1 MALKIRWLALQKWTE
16 YAILTNRKRA
26 IIALVHSIVFGLIA
40 LRGIVNSSTVD
51 PIWMNDSAGL
61 RSVALLM
68 IYLVVSSVLIL
79 LVRVSRS
86 AKEKLY
92 FAFCASSATMG
103 LIRSI
108 VGDQNLPASQYFR
121 VLALLCAVLTGIVI
135 LRSHVKIVPVI
146 EPDAEVS

>member
-1 MALKIRWLALQKWTE
+1 LALKIWWLALQKWTE

-40 LRGIVNSSTVD
+40 LRGIVSASTVD

-61 RSVALLM
+61 RSLALLM

-79 LVRVSRS
+79 LVRVSRG

-92 FAFCASSATMG
+92 FAFCASSASMG
-103 LIRSI
+103 LLRTI
-108 VGDQNLPASQYFR
+108 VGDQNLPASQYLR

-135 LRSHVKIVPVI
+135 LRSHVKIAPVL
-146 EPDAEVS
+146 ETDAEVS

>member
-1 MALKIRWLALQKWTE
+1 LQNGLSR

-40 LRGIVNSSTVD
+40 LRSLATSSSVG
-51 PIWMNDSAGL
+51 PIWLTNSAGF
-61 RSVALLM
+61 RPIALLM

-79 LVRVSRS
+79 LVRMSRG

-92 FAFCASSATMG
+92 FAFCASSASLG
-103 LIRSI
+103 LLRTI

-135 LRSHVKIVPVI
+135 LRSHAKMAPVL
-146 EPDAEVS
+146 ETDTEVS